1 MGDPY
6 TMKIKRLPKQQK
18 GLTLIEILIALLLGA
33 FLIGGVLE
41 IFVNTRETYRMQ
53 EALSRLQ
60 ENGRFA
66 MEFIGRDIR
75 MAGYSFCPRP
85 LAISPLEPAVPNP
98 LSATPTAFFLNGTNG
113 NLNGANQDS
122 PDSISIQWIGGET
135 CPQTAADRVSLTYDV
150 FANPATGLMELRRDP
165 DDAGPA
171 VPVALI
177 EGVENMQILYGYDT
191 DESMRGT
198 PEFYGVAGQVADIRR
213 VVSVR
218 VSLLLYSTD
227 PFVLDVP
234 ASPLFNNEV
243 TNNVA
248 PRDRRVRRVF
258 TSTFT
263 LRNRYD
269 VAG

>member
-1 MGDPY
+1 MGASKA
-6 TMKIKRLPKQQK
+6 MKTKRYPKQQK

-75 MAGYSFCPRP
+75 MAGYSFCPKP
-85 LAISPLEPAVPNP
+85 LAISALEPPTPTPLSTAVPY
-98 LSATPTAFFLNGTNG
+98 FLNATNG

-122 PDSISIQWIGGET
+122 PDSISMRWIGGNT
-135 CPQTAADRVSLTYDV
+135 CPQVPGDTVSIAYDV
-150 FANPATGLMELRRDP
+150 FTNPATGIRELRRDI
-165 DDAGPA
+165 DGAGPA

-177 EGVENMQILYGYDT
+177 EGVENMQVLYGYDT
-191 DESMRGT
+191 DDTMRGT
-198 PEFYGVAGQVADIRR
+198 PEFYGVVDQVADLRR

-234 ASPLFNNEV
+234 ASPMFNNEV
-243 TNNVA
+243 TNNIA